1 MEMGFFP
8 SPFQLESQ
16 RLQVKQY
23 MPSAGEAHSSK
34 VRHLKPHVSLVT
46 GQLKTL

>member
-1 MEMGFFP
+1 MERGFFP

-16 RLQVKQY
+16 MLQVKWY

-34 VRHLKPHVSLVT
+34 VRHLKPYVGLAT